1 MKQELH
7 NEPNLFGPDMPGR
20 TAQQTGVTRTG
31 AKAPKETPP
40 NNDGAVKQQI
50 IPLKD
55 PPWNEWLRLARQGD
69 KNAIRL
75 FCAQAEPFIEQL
87 CSVGVYAFH
96 VGKEEARSIAHLIL
110 MEFLMNYPK
119 PPEDKEMLFV
129 LKRIMRN
136 KLIDQIRKLEVKG
149 RYELGITALEGTNG
163 NGTEEGITELLNAKR
178 KEEPEAKLL
187 AKELHNATEDA
198 MQQLLP
204 NEQNV
209 IRAMFFRNKTMSAIA
224 KELQCTRQ
232 NVEQM
237 RDRALRRLRQLLE
250 GQHICGCGA

>member
-7 NEPNLFGPDMPGR
+7 YEPNLLGADLPGR
-20 TAQQTGVTRTG
+20 TAQQAGATCTG

-40 NNDGAVKQQI
+40 NTYGTAKQQN

-69 KNAIRL
+69 KEAALR
-75 FCAQAEPFIEQL
+75 FCIQAEPFIEQL

-110 MEFLMNYPK
+110 MEFLMNYPN
-119 PPEDKEMLFV
+119 PPEDKEILFV

-136 KLIDQIRKLEVKG
+136 KLIDQIRKIEVKG

-187 AKELHNATEDA
+187 AKELHNATAEA
-198 MQQLLP
+198 MSQLLP
-204 NEQNV
+204 SEKDV
-209 IRAMFFRNKTMSAIA
+209 IRAMFFRNKTISAIA